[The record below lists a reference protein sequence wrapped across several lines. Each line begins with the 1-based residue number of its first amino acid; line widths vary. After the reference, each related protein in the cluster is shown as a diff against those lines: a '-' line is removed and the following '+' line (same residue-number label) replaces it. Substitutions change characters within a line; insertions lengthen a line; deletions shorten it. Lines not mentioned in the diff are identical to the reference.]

1 MEVTTRLTWIQE
13 KLLEQLLGKASLTLL
28 YKSSIHQ
35 FKTLDMTKIC
45 SNQGSTITV
54 IHLEQNVV
62 GVFMLEQF
70 PLLHSKKSSL
80 CVWFSFRQSSST
92 GMPALV
98 LNTQVEV
105 NATQLKFFS
114 SSGLS
119 LLVDPRNYELHLNA
133 EVIKELEL
141 DLKGVSPYLECEMF
155 RVDGIKRDPEFI
167 KKMVTIKQYRE
178 KLLSALRAYRP
189 HEDLVPQVRIL
200 LVGPVGSGKSSFFNS
215 VKSAFQGHL
224 TRQAIVGS
232 DETSITEQYR
242 IYNVKDG
249 EGGKTLPFLLCD
261 SMGLDER
268 EEAGLCVDDIPHILR
283 GYVPDRYQFNPC
295 KPIEVTLFTYN
306 TPPPLKD
313 RIHCVAYV
321 LNINAVNMLS
331 DKMVA
336 KLKKIHRDAVHCGVR
351 EVALLT
357 NVNNCD
363 EVLDDNFLNMTE
375 SVTSQRQHQLKDP

>member
-1 MEVTTRLTWIQE
+1 MTTRLTWIQE
-13 KLLEQLLGKASLTLL
+13 KLLGQLLGKASLTLL

-45 SNQGSTITV
+45 SNQGSTMTV

-80 CVWFSFRQSSST
+80 CVWFSLGQSSST

-155 RVDGIKRDPEFI
+155 RVDGMYKRI
-167 KKMVTIKQYRE
+167 SCLYC
-178 KLLSALRAYRP
+178 
-189 HEDLVPQVRIL
+189 LVPV
-200 LVGPVGSGKSSFFNS
+200 F
-215 VKSAFQGHL
+215 
-224 TRQAIVGS
+224 
-232 DETSITEQYR
+232 
-242 IYNVKDG
+242 
-249 EGGKTLPFLLCD
+249 
-261 SMGLDER
+261 
-268 EEAGLCVDDIPHILR
+268 
-283 GYVPDRYQFNPC
+283 
-295 KPIEVTLFTYN
+295 
-306 TPPPLKD
+306 
-313 RIHCVAYV
+313 
-321 LNINAVNMLS
+321 AVNTLS
-331 DKMVA
+331 LVCRDK
-336 KLKKIHRDAVHCGVR
+336 KKK
-351 EVALLT
+351 
-357 NVNNCD
+357 D
-363 EVLDDNFLNMTE
+363 E
-375 SVTSQRQHQLKDP
+375 